1 MLSTV
6 IIYLYDQQFL
16 HNMYLSILS
25 LYRETSLYKY
35 AITSSHI
42 SVFEQKQGEIIV
54 ISILNNYFLALEA
67 DSFILFDFSL
77 YSCLSFVLLSKLYV
91 VYAIKFQISNCSM
104 CYTSHYRGWLCL
116 MATSR
121 QPAHFEI
128 SHLFLSAL
136 SVMRNKE
143 KL

>member
-6 IIYLYDQQFL
+6 IIYLYDQQFY

-54 ISILNNYFLALEA
+54 ISISYFSVLEENYY
-67 DSFILFDFSL
+67 ILFDFSL

-104 CYTSHYRGWLCL
+104 CYTSHYRGWLYL